1 MSSTHGSVRLSP
13 IGEALHA
20 LRAGRPVIVVDAADR
35 ENEGDL
41 IMPAEALTPEWMG
54 FIIRHTSG
62 VVCVP
67 LTGERAESLGLAPM
81 VEDNQ
86 DPKGTAYTVSCDAVS
101 GVSTGI
107 SAADRTRTVRA
118 LADPHAT
125 AEDFSRPGHVFPLIA
140 RPGGVLER
148 PGHTEAGVDLARLA
162 GFRPV
167 SVIAEL
173 VHDDGELMRLDAL
186 LAFGRLHGLAVIS
199 IEELIEYRRANEASP
214 PVQRLQAVTAT
225 GTERRPEPEAT
236 DEVDL
241 PAASGRFRMRS
252 WRIDGVEHLSL
263 SAPGPTSETPLVR
276 VHSECLTGDVLG
288 SARCDCGEQLGQSL
302 QRIAAEG
309 GALIY
314 LRGHEGRGIGL
325 FDKVRAYALQ
335 ERGRDTVDANTDLGL
350 PVDARDYSPAASI
363 LHGLG
368 LTRIR
373 LLTNNPAKVSALEA
387 EGIVVTERV
396 DLQVRAGVHNADYL
410 HTKRLRMNH
419 LITER
424 TA

>member
-1 MSSTHGSVRLSP
+1 
-13 IGEALHA
+13 
-20 LRAGRPVIVVDAADR
+20 
-35 ENEGDL
+35 
-41 IMPAEALTPEWMG
+41 
-54 FIIRHTSG
+54 
-62 VVCVP
+62 
-67 LTGERAESLGLAPM
+67 
-81 VEDNQ
+81 
-86 DPKGTAYTVSCDAVS
+86 
-101 GVSTGI
+101 
-107 SAADRTRTVRA
+107 
-118 LADPHAT
+118 
-125 AEDFSRPGHVFPLIA
+125 
-140 RPGGVLER
+140 
-148 PGHTEAGVDLARLA
+148 
-162 GFRPV
+162 
-167 SVIAEL
+167 
-173 VHDDGELMRLDAL
+173 
-186 LAFGRLHGLAVIS
+186 
-199 IEELIEYRRANEASP
+199 
-214 PVQRLQAVTAT
+214 
-225 GTERRPEPEAT
+225 
-236 DEVDL
+236 
-241 PAASGRFRMRS
+241 
-252 WRIDGVEHLSL
+252 
-263 SAPGPTSETPLVR
+263 

-387 EGIVVTERV
+387 QGVVVTERV
-396 DLQVRAGVHNADYL
+396 DLQVRAGVHNAGYL